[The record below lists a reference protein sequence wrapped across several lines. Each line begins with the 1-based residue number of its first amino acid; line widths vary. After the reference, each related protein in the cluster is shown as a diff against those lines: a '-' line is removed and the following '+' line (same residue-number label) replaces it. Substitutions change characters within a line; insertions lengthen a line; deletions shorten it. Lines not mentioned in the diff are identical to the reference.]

1 MSANYKLPFIMTCVS
16 PRRVSLC
23 TLPTPCHRLPDLARG
38 TEVWIKRDDLT
49 GFAFGGNKGRK
60 LEFLL
65 ADLQDRGVKTV
76 VSCGA
81 TQSNFIRQ
89 LAAACRVGGIEFHA
103 VVMDMPYDA
112 AAGIPAYTPKANN
125 GNRRLTERFGAHL
138 HVMPNDDWEVLY
150 AHMER
155 IADELRPNGKV
166 EVIPV
171 GGSTYLG
178 AYAFY
183 LAAQE
188 LEEPFD
194 HIVFASSSGST
205 HVGLATAFAGTDT
218 RVLGIAV
225 DPEPGLIHDFA
236 DLSASLSEQLGLA
249 QLNAEDFLLDMRFV
263 GDGYGVPS
271 PAGEAAFD
279 ALLSSTGIV
288 LDSTYTAKAYAGLLH
303 GVRSGEL
310 TGRIL
315 FWHTGGTPLIFA
327 EP

>member
-1 MSANYKLPFIMTCVS
+1 MS

-23 TLPTPCHRLPDLARG
+23 TLPTPCHLLPELVPGA
-38 TEVWIKRDDLT
+38 EVWIKRDDLT
-49 GFAFGGNKGRK
+49 GFAMGGNKGRK

-65 ADLQDRGVKTV
+65 ADLQDRGVEIV

-89 LAAACRVGGIEFHA
+89 LAAACRIGGIEFHA
-103 VVMDMPYDA
+103 VVMDLPFDSDA
-112 AAGIPAYTPKANN
+112 GKPAYTPRAHN
-125 GNRRLTERFGAHL
+125 GNRLLTEKFGAHL
-138 HVMPNDDWEVLY
+138 HVMPDDDWEVLY
-150 AHMER
+150 SHMER
-155 IADELRPNGKV
+155 IAEDLRTRGVV

-178 AYAFY
+178 AYAFT
-183 LAAQE
+183 LAAKE
-188 LEEPFD
+188 LDQPFD

-205 HVGLATAFAGTDT
+205 HVGLATAFAQTKT
-218 RVLGIAV
+218 RIHGIAV

-236 DLSASLSEQLGLA
+236 ALSTSLANQLGFPALA
-249 QLNAEDFLLDMRFV
+249 SSDFVLDMRFV
-263 GDGYGVPS
+263 GEGYGVPS
-271 PAGEAAFD
+271 PEGEAALHS
-279 ALLSSTGIV
+279 LLSSTGIV

-303 GVRSGEL
+303 LVTSGEL
-310 TGRIL
+310 TGKIL